1 MNILV
6 GLILLL
12 LLLLVVGL
20 YRPWWV
26 LWWMAR
32 QNRKKVLQLYGIP
45 LVILVLLYFLVK
57 PA

>member
-12 LLLLVVGL
+12 QLLLVAGL

-32 QNRKKVLQLYGIP
+32 QSRIKVLQLYGIP
-45 LVILVLLYFLVK
+45 LFILVVLYLVIK
-57 PA
+57 LA